1 MNRRLNSKGFTIVE
15 LMIATAVFSV
25 ILMVFV
31 AAIIQVGRIYYKG
44 VIQSRTQERARA
56 ISEQVAKDLQFGK
69 ADTFSSGPGY
79 VCVGG
84 HVYVY
89 NLGSQLGVDPGV
101 GIGVRNGSDC
111 SASTVGLTE
120 LLGERMQITKFD
132 VTSSGGLYNVTVRV
146 VYGNDSDFTGDP
158 ATSSCKPLSF
168 GGQFCAV
175 SELTTTVA
183 PRLL

>member
-1 MNRRLNSKGFTIVE
+1 MKRLHNKGFTIVE
-15 LMIATAVFSV
+15 LMIATTVFSI

-31 AAIIQVGRIYYKG
+31 TAIIQVGRIYYKAT
-44 VIQSRTQERARA
+44 IQSHTQERARA

-69 ADTFSSGPGY
+69 VSTFSTASGY
-79 VCVGG
+79 TCVGG

-89 NLGSQLGVDPGV
+89 NLGNQVGVDPGV
-101 GIGVRNGSDC
+101 GMGVRSTGAC
-111 SASTVGLTE
+111 SASTVDLTE
-120 LLGERMQITKFD
+120 LLGDHMQLTKFN
-132 VTSSGGLYNVTVRV
+132 VTYSGGLYKVTIRV

-158 ATSSCKPLSF
+158 ATSSCKTISL

-175 SELTTTVA
+175 SELTTTVT